1 MKLSFTKS
9 LFFDRAAW
17 SRGARDCTI
26 INKIGALAQ
35 SSTDLN
41 TALRCVAHE
50 IGAQLELE
58 RVAILLQH
66 DGGLRRTGDYFAQ
79 KIGPVEREKLR
90 QLDSEITSGLS
101 SQFDLTE
108 IANAGSDERV
118 SRLLKNAANRT
129 HRPEVKAIL
138 IVPLVIDSETAGA
151 LLLYQ
156 RGRQRWSEPDKHLA
170 QAVAST
176 LALTVHHFR
185 SQERAT
191 SASDREALTNQLL
204 TAIRN
209 AVGVNEIL
217 KVAVDGIGKTLKVAR
232 VAIYM
237 HSGSGEFD
245 KSDFIARAEYR
256 ASVLVPSLLNTELD
270 LEGSPVLER
279 VLSGDVIDVPDT
291 NHSDP
296 IMRAISV
303 RLGVSAMALAPIT
316 YNGQTVAMMSLEQF
330 DHPHEFSR
338 AEMMLLELATEQIA
352 VALYQAELYREAQDA
367 ARRDAL
373 ISKISSAIHSS
384 LDPGAVL
391 QAIVSEL
398 GAALSVCRCRLALL
412 PTPLPELVPITNEYV
427 AECCARRPALLS
439 DIRTVNNP
447 YLQSVLA
454 HEEPVS
460 VTDPANDP
468 TFAPIRRRVEAGSL
482 KAILTT
488 AIRLDGRPIG
498 VLSLHHCEHLH
509 EWTQW
514 EADLVKSVANQAAVA
529 IRQAELY
536 REVRELAKRASL
548 VNEIVGSIRGSLD
561 LKEILQVAVEEV
573 GRVLGA
579 SRTYIRKLIESDSVV
594 VAESLTDPGLSLFH
608 VDTSF
613 DDYITNY
620 LVENRR
626 TLVIDDVRAFA
637 AAYPSL
643 ASTVRIWQVEPVNYS
658 QIVCPIFVNG
668 AYWGGISIG
677 QTDRARKWTASEIA
691 LVEMVAAQVEVAVSH
706 SNLFEETKQSAERE
720 ALISHIINAVNQ
732 SNRVDEIFPIAAREL
747 GAYLAADRIL
757 VTEFNRHTAQWIT
770 ECEYSEGTVCRPGRA
785 YRQEDVSEFFELAE
799 NGVVVCND
807 AEADPRLDDQLRLV
821 LRAAGSRSFI
831 SVPLL
836 CRNETRLMISAVM
849 TSGIRKWTP
858 DEIEIVRAVA
868 SQVAIALERAELF
881 GLVSRAKLEWET
893 TFDALNDGIL
903 IFDQSGVLKRVNDAG
918 AAFEG
923 VNVRELIGRRC
934 CTLLQGVEGE
944 ACRVAQVI
952 KSGRPVTFE
961 LVPERLARPVLVTIS
976 PLANGSGSQSQ
987 GPALNSIA
995 DANPDE
1001 GPNGNND
1008 YNNGHHD
1015 APRGAV
1021 CIVRD
1026 LSELRAAE
1034 AAAREQRSY
1043 LVKLIEHANDAI
1055 LAFSTSG
1062 RLIWFNEQLARQ
1074 SGYSRAELEAG
1085 DFRLF
1090 VFGDQKKLAI
1100 ERFARALEGEAQ
1112 TYEMNVVRKSGE
1124 TRLLLITHTPIY
1136 DEGRV
1141 TSILS
1146 IARDITEERTARER
1160 AAQADKLRALGQLA
1174 SGVAHNFNN
1183 ILAAILGHA
1192 QLIKRDCRDDRIVA
1206 RVDIIEHAALDGAQ
1220 TVRRIQAFGAQ
1231 QKESA
1236 SDEVEISQLIQDSSN
1251 LTRTRWFDEAQARGL
1266 HYDVAFEC
1274 QPMPLVA
1281 GSASELREVFVNIIL
1296 NGLDAMPQGGRMHVT
1311 TETRGGF
1318 AHVSFAD
1325 DGIGMT
1331 AEICDRIFE
1340 PFFTTK
1346 GANGTGLGL
1355 AVSHSIIE
1363 RHGGRIEVVSSP
1375 GRGTTFTV
1383 SLPLVDAIDR
1393 CEPGESAPLARIAN
1407 VLVVDDDQRV
1417 REALV
1422 GMLSSSGHRTDHA
1435 GSGREALEKLERD
1448 RFDLVL
1454 TDLSMPEMD
1463 GWAVAGEVRRRWP
1476 DVKVVLI
1483 TGHSVPTETVDNNR
1497 DLVSEVMLKPIRFD
1511 DLSSTMS
1518 DVLS

>member
-1 MKLSFTKS
+1 MKLSLTKP
-9 LFFDRAAW
+9 LFFDRAVH
-17 SRGARDCTI
+17 SRGARGCTI

-35 SSTDLN
+35 SSHDLN
-41 TALRCVAHE
+41 TALRCAADE
-50 IGAQLELE
+50 IGAQLGLE
-58 RVAILLQH
+58 RVAIFLQH
-66 DGGLRRTGDYFAQ
+66 EGGFRRAGDYCAE

-101 SQFDLTE
+101 SQFVLTE

-118 SRLLKNAANRT
+118 SRLLMNAANRA

-138 IVPLVIDSETAGA
+138 IVPLVIDSQNAGVV
-151 LLLYQ
+151 LLYQ
-156 RGRQRWSEPDKHLA
+156 RGRQHWSEQDKHLA

-176 LALTVHHFR
+176 LALTVHHFK

-209 AVGVNEIL
+209 AADVDEIL

-237 HSGSGEFD
+237 HNGSGEPD
-245 KSDFIARAEYR
+245 KRDFTARAEYR
-256 ASVLVPSLLNTELD
+256 ASVLVPSLINAELD
-270 LEGSPVLER
+270 LEGSPVLDR
-279 VLSGDVIDVPDT
+279 VLSGEVIDVPDT
-291 NHSDP
+291 SQSDP

-303 RLGVSAMALAPIT
+303 RLGVSAMALAPIR

-330 DHPHEFSR
+330 DHPHVFSQ
-338 AEMMLLELATEQIA
+338 AEMMLLELATEQTA
-352 VALYQAELYREAQDA
+352 VALYQAELYREARDA

-373 ISKISSAIHSS
+373 ISKISSAIHRS

-391 QAIVSEL
+391 QAIVNEL
-398 GAALSVCRCRLALL
+398 GAALSVCRCRLVLL
-412 PTPLPELVPITNEYV
+412 PTPLPEMVPVTNEYV
-427 AECCARRPALLS
+427 AECCASRPALLS

-447 YLQSVLA
+447 FLQSVLA
-454 HEEPVS
+454 QDDPVS
-460 VTDPANDP
+460 ASDPANDP
-468 TFAPIRRRVEAGSL
+468 IFAPLRRRVEAGSV

-498 VLSLHHCEHLH
+498 ILSLHHCEHPH
-509 EWTQW
+509 AWTQW
-514 EADLVKSVANQAAVA
+514 EADLVKSVADQAAVA
-529 IRQAELY
+529 IRQTELY
-536 REVRELAKRASL
+536 REVREFAKRASL

-573 GRVLGA
+573 GRALGA
-579 SRTYIRKLIESDSVV
+579 NRTYFRKLSGCDSVV
-594 VAESLTDPGLSLFH
+594 VAESLSDPGLSLFH
-608 VDTSF
+608 VKTSF

-620 LVENRR
+620 LIENRR

-637 AAYPSL
+637 AAYPNL
-643 ASTVRIWQVEPVNYS
+643 ASTVRIWQVEPVNRS

-668 AYWGGISIG
+668 AYWGGLSIG
-677 QTDRARKWTASEIA
+677 QTDRIRKWTASEIA

-706 SNLFEETKQSAERE
+706 SNLFQETKQSAERE
-720 ALISHIINAVNQ
+720 ALISHIIHGVNQ

-747 GAYLAADRIL
+747 GGYLAADKIL
-757 VTEFNRHTAQWIT
+757 VTDFNRHTAHWIT
-770 ECEYSEGTVCRPGRA
+770 ECQYSEGTVCKPERA
-785 YRQEDVSEFFELAE
+785 YRKDDVAGFFELAE
-799 NGVVVCND
+799 NGVIVCND
-807 AEADPRLDDQLRLV
+807 TEADPRLDDQLRTI
-821 LRAAGSRSFI
+821 LRAAGTRSFI
-831 SVPLL
+831 SVPVL
-836 CRNETRLMISAVM
+836 CREDTRLMISAVM
-849 TSGIRKWTP
+849 TSGARTWTQ
-858 DEIEIVRAVA
+858 DEIEVVRAVA
-868 SQVAIALERAELF
+868 SQVVIAIERAELF
-881 GLVSRAKLEWET
+881 ELVSRAKLEWEA

-903 IFDQSGVLKRVNDAG
+903 IFDQSGTLKRVNDAG
-918 AAFEG
+918 AAYEG
-923 VNVRELIGRRC
+923 ANVRELIGRRC

-944 ACRVAQVI
+944 TCRVAQVI
-952 KSGRPVTFE
+952 QSGRPVTFE

-976 PLANGSGSQSQ
+976 PLANGSGSHPQ
-987 GPALNSIA
+987 GPR
-995 DANPDE
+995 PD
-1001 GPNGNND
+1001 GNAGNHGNND
-1008 YNNGHHD
+1008 NHNGHHETS
-1015 APRGAV
+1015 RGAV

-1034 AAAREQRSY
+1034 AVAREQRGY

-1062 RLIWFNEQLARQ
+1062 RLIWFNEQLAKQ
-1074 SGYSRAELEAG
+1074 SGYSRAELEGG
-1085 DFRLF
+1085 DYRLF

-1100 ERFARALEGEAQ
+1100 ERFTRALDGEAQ
-1112 TYEMNVVRKSGE
+1112 TFEMNVVRKSGE
-1124 TRLLLITHTPIY
+1124 SRLLLITYTPIY

-1146 IARDITEERTARER
+1146 IARDITEERTTRER

-1192 QLIKRDCRDDRIVA
+1192 QLIKRDCRDERIVA
-1206 RVDIIEHAALDGAQ
+1206 RMDIIENAALDGAQ
-1220 TVRRIQAFGAQ
+1220 TVRRIQAFGVQ
-1231 QKESA
+1231 KKESA
-1236 SDEVEISQLIQDSSN
+1236 SDEVEINQLVQDSTN
-1251 LTRTRWFDEAQARGL
+1251 LTRTRWFDEAQSRGL
-1266 HYDVAFEC
+1266 HYDVELDL
-1274 QPMPLVA
+1274 QSETPVA

-1296 NGLDAMPQGGRMHVT
+1296 NALDAMPQGGHLHVA

-1318 AHVSFAD
+1318 THVSFAD

-1331 AEICDRIFE
+1331 AQTCDRIFE

-1383 SLPLVDAIDR
+1383 SLPVVNTIHQ
-1393 CEPGESAPLARIAN
+1393 SAPSKNAAVVRTAS

-1422 GMLSSSGHRTDHA
+1422 GMLNSSGHRTDHA
-1435 GSGREALEKLERD
+1435 GSGREALEKLERAQ
-1448 RFDLVL
+1448 FDLVL

-1483 TGHSVPTETVDNNR
+1483 TGHSVSPETVDNNR
-1497 DLVSEVMLKPIRFD
+1497 DLVSEVMFKPIRLD

-1518 DVLS
+1518 QVLS

>member
-1 MKLSFTKS
+1 MKLSFAKP
-9 LFFDRAAW
+9 LLFDRAAR
-17 SRGARDCTI
+17 SRGARGCTI

-35 SSTDLN
+35 SSHDLN
-41 TALRCVAHE
+41 TALRLAADE
-50 IGAQLELE
+50 IGAQLGLE
-58 RVAILLQH
+58 RVAIVLQH
-66 DGGLRRTGDYFAQ
+66 EGGFRRAGDYCAP

-90 QLDSEITSGLS
+90 QLDSEITSELS
-101 SQFDLTE
+101 SQLSLIE

-118 SRLLKNAANRT
+118 SRLMKNAANRA

-138 IVPLVIDSETAGA
+138 IVPLVINSQTAGA
-151 LLLYQ
+151 VLLYQ
-156 RGRQRWSEPDKHLA
+156 RNRQHWSEQDKHLA

-176 LALTVHHFR
+176 LALTVHHFK

-191 SASDREALTNQLL
+191 SASDREGLTNKLL

-209 AVGVNEIL
+209 AVGVDEIL
-217 KVAVDGIGKTLKVAR
+217 KVAVDGIGKTLKVGR

-237 HSGSGEFD
+237 HNGAGKPD
-245 KSDFIARAEYR
+245 KCDFTARAEYR
-256 ASVLVPSLLNTELD
+256 SSVLVPSVLNTELD

-279 VLSGDVIDVPDT
+279 VLSGEVIDVPDT
-291 NHSDP
+291 NQSDP

-303 RLGVSAMALAPIT
+303 RLGVRALALAPIR

-330 DHPHEFSR
+330 DHPHVFSQ

-373 ISKISSAIHSS
+373 ISRISSAIHSS
-384 LDPGAVL
+384 LDPDAVL

-412 PTPLPELVPITNEYV
+412 PTPLPEMVPVTNEYV
-427 AECCARRPALLS
+427 AECCASRPALLS

-447 YLQSVLA
+447 FLQSVLA
-454 HEEPVS
+454 REDPVS
-460 VTDPANDP
+460 ASDPANDP
-468 TFAPIRRRVEAGSL
+468 IFAPLRRRVEAGSL

-488 AIRLDGRPIG
+488 AIRIGGRPIG
-498 VLSLHHCEHLH
+498 ILSLHHCEQPHAF
-509 EWTQW
+509 TQW
-514 EADLVKSVANQAAVA
+514 EADLVKSVADQAAVA

-536 REVRELAKRASL
+536 REVREFAKRASL

-573 GRVLGA
+573 GRALGA
-579 SRTYIRKLIESDSVV
+579 NRTYFRTLAGPDSVV

-608 VDTSF
+608 VKTSF

-620 LVENRR
+620 LIENRR

-637 AAYPSL
+637 AAYPNL
-643 ASTVRIWQVEPVNYS
+643 ASTVRIWQVEPVNLS

-668 AYWGGISIG
+668 AYWGGLSIG

-706 SNLFEETKQSAERE
+706 SNLFQETKQSAERE
-720 ALISHIINAVNQ
+720 ALISHIIHGVNQ

-747 GAYLAADRIL
+747 GGYLAADKIL
-757 VTEFNRHTAQWIT
+757 VTDFNRNTAHWIT
-770 ECEYSEGTVCRPGRA
+770 ECQYSEGTVSNPERA
-785 YRQEDVSEFFELAE
+785 YRQEDVAGFFALAE
-799 NGVVVCND
+799 NGIIVCND
-807 AEADPRLDDQLRLV
+807 AEADPRLDDKLRSI
-821 LRAAGSRSFI
+821 LRTAGTRSFI

-836 CRNETRLMISAVM
+836 YGEDTRLMISAVM
-849 TSGIRKWTP
+849 KSGARRWTQ
-858 DEIEIVRAVA
+858 DEIEVVRAVA
-868 SQVAIALERAELF
+868 SQVVIALERAELF
-881 GLVSRAKLEWET
+881 ELVSRAKLEWEA

-903 IFDQSGVLKRVNDAG
+903 IFDQSGALKRVNQAG
-918 AAFEG
+918 AAYEG

-944 ACRVAQVI
+944 TCRVAQVI

-976 PLANGSGSQSQ
+976 PLANDPESHSQ
-987 GPALNSIA
+987 GAVSNGNK
-995 DANPDE
+995 DANND
-1001 GPNGNND
+1001 GNND
-1008 YNNGHHD
+1008 NNNGHHET
-1015 APRGAV
+1015 PRGAV

-1055 LAFSTSG
+1055 LAFSPEG

-1085 DFRLF
+1085 DYRLF

-1100 ERFARALEGEAQ
+1100 ERFTRALEGEAQ

-1124 TRLLLITHTPIY
+1124 NRLLLITYTPIY

-1146 IARDITEERTARER
+1146 IARDITEERTTRER

-1192 QLIKRDCRDDRIVA
+1192 QLIKRDCRDERIVE
-1206 RVDIIEHAALDGAQ
+1206 RMDIIEYAALDGAQ

-1236 SDEVEISQLIQDSSN
+1236 SDEVEINQLVQDSTN

-1266 HYDVAFEC
+1266 HYAVELEFQAV
-1274 QPMPLVA
+1274 PSVA

-1296 NGLDAMPQGGRMHVT
+1296 NALDAMPQGGRLHVA

-1318 AHVSFAD
+1318 AHVSFTD
-1325 DGIGMT
+1325 DGIGMA
-1331 AEICDRIFE
+1331 AETCDRIFE

-1355 AVSHSIIE
+1355 AVSHSIVE

-1383 SLPLVDAIDR
+1383 SLPVVHQRAPR
-1393 CEPGESAPLARIAN
+1393 ENAPLVRTAS

-1483 TGHSVPTETVDNNR
+1483 TGHSVPPETVDNNR
-1497 DLVSEVMLKPIRFD
+1497 DLVSEVMFKPIRLD

-1518 DVLS
+1518 QVLS